1 MSRSLSIIWLF
12 GLISGFNIM
21 ITGNT
26 LNYWLAK
33 ENIALQT
40 IGLLSLI
47 TLPYSINFLFAPIF
61 DSLRIKYL
69 DKIFGHR
76 LSWICLTSIALVFFV
91 YILSFL
97 NPFDNLLLFA
107 SISLIISFFSS
118 MQDTILS
125 AFRTEIV
132 NKESLGFASGIYIFG
147 YRFGML
153 IANSG
158 AIYLSIYLTFNEI
171 YKIFAILI
179 FVYLILL
186 IVGVKYFNS
195 FNVIEEK
202 TYSSHTSSSHLHLS
216 LYHSNTSLCHSRTS
230 LCHSRGGGNPV
241 NNINFIKRYYNHLG
255 KSLSSYI
262 LKIFLD
268 SRLRG
273 NDIGKSENDLS
284 LLSFIVLILIFLI
297 LYRLPDNFIN
307 VMINPFLLHL
317 NYDAFEIASVGK
329 FWGVMG
335 AIVGGLIGGFIMKK
349 KNILDS
355 ILLFGIIHALAH
367 ILFIILKIY
376 GKNSTLLFITIG
388 AESITGGMTMTAYI
402 AFISS
407 LCQGKFRATQYSFFS
422 SMMGI
427 SRSIF
432 PIISG
437 YIVVNFGW
445 QNFFLFTTIITI
457 PSLLVLLKIKNK
469 LQQ

>member
-61 DSLRIKYL
+61 DSLRIKYI

-91 YILSFL
+91 YILSFI
-97 NPFDNLLLFA
+97 NPFDNLLLFT

-186 IVGVKYFNS
+186 IVGIKYCRFNQ
-195 FNVIEEK
+195 NKYIEQ
-202 TYSSHTSSSHLHLS
+202 TT
-216 LYHSNTSLCHSRTS
+216 
-230 LCHSRGGGNPV
+230 
-241 NNINFIKRYYNHLG
+241 NNSDGIFAFIRN
-255 KSLSSYI
+255 I
-262 LKIFLD
+262 LKP
-268 SRLRG
+268 
-273 NDIGKSENDLS
+273 IGSI
-284 LLSFIVLILIFLI
+284 SFIILILVFLV

-335 AIVGGLIGGFIMKK
+335 AIVGGLLGGFIMKK

-437 YIVVNFGW
+437 YMVVNFGW

-457 PSLLVLLKIKNK
+457 PSLLVLLKIKTK

>member
-76 LSWICLTSIALVFFV
+76 LSWICLTSIVLVFFV

-97 NPFDNLLLFA
+97 NPFDNLLLFT
-107 SISLIISFFSS
+107 SISLMISFFSS

-125 AFRTEIV
+125 AFRIEIV

-186 IVGVKYFNS
+186 IVGVKYCRFDQKND
-195 FNVIEEK
+195 IEQ
-202 TYSSHTSSSHLHLS
+202 TTD
-216 LYHSNTSLCHSRTS
+216 
-230 LCHSRGGGNPV
+230 
-241 NNINFIKRYYNHLG
+241 NNNGTFAFIRN
-255 KSLSSYI
+255 I
-262 LKIFLD
+262 LKP
-268 SRLRG
+268 
-273 NDIGKSENDLS
+273 IGSI
-284 LLSFIVLILIFLI
+284 SFIILILVFLV

-317 NYDAFEIASVGK
+317 EYDAFEIASVGK

-335 AIVGGLIGGFIMKK
+335 AIVGGLLGGFIMKK

-437 YIVVNFGW
+437 YIVVKFGW

-457 PSLLVLLKIKNK
+457 PSLIILLKIKTK

>member
-61 DSLRIKYL
+61 DSLKIKYL

-153 IANSG
+153 LANSG

-186 IVGVKYFNS
+186 IVGVKYCRFNQ
-195 FNVIEEK
+195 NKYIEQ
-202 TYSSHTSSSHLHLS
+202 TT
-216 LYHSNTSLCHSRTS
+216 
-230 LCHSRGGGNPV
+230 
-241 NNINFIKRYYNHLG
+241 NNSDGVFAFIRN
-255 KSLSSYI
+255 I
-262 LKIFLD
+262 LKP
-268 SRLRG
+268 
-273 NDIGKSENDLS
+273 IGSI
-284 LLSFIVLILIFLI
+284 SFIILILIFLV

-335 AIVGGLIGGFIMKK
+335 AIVGGLLGGFIMKK

-457 PSLLVLLKIKNK
+457 PSLLVLLKIKTK

>member
-61 DSLRIKYL
+61 DSLKIKYL

-186 IVGVKYFNS
+186 IVGVKYFNI
-195 FNVIEEK
+195 NPRHCEEQ
-202 TYSSHTSSSHLHLS
+202 SDVAIS
-216 LYHSNTSLCHSRTS
+216 LNILRLLRQLLRNFLAMTGKPIHKTSL
-230 LCHSRGGGNPV
+230 
-241 NNINFIKRYYNHLG
+241 I
-255 KSLSSYI
+255 
-262 LKIFLD
+262 
-268 SRLRG
+268 
-273 NDIGKSENDLS
+273 
-284 LLSFIVLILIFLI
+284 LILIFLI

-335 AIVGGLIGGFIMKK
+335 AIVGGLLGGFIMKK

>member
-33 ENIALQT
+33 ENTALQT

-61 DSLRIKYL
+61 DSLKIKYL

-153 IANSG
+153 LANSG

-179 FVYLILL
+179 FIYLILL
-186 IVGVKYFNS
+186 IVGVKYCRVNQNKYIEQTTNNS
-195 FNVIEEK
+195 DGVFAFI
-202 TYSSHTSSSHLHLS
+202 
-216 LYHSNTSLCHSRTS
+216 R
-230 LCHSRGGGNPV
+230 
-241 NNINFIKRYYNHLG
+241 NILKPIG
-255 KSLSSYI
+255 SISYI
-262 LKIFLD
+262 I
-268 SRLRG
+268 
-273 NDIGKSENDLS
+273 
-284 LLSFIVLILIFLI
+284 LILVFLI

-335 AIVGGLIGGFIMKK
+335 AIVGGLLGGFIMKK

-407 LCQGKFRATQYSFFS
+407 LCQDKFRATQYSFFS

>member
-61 DSLRIKYL
+61 DSLRIKYIN
-69 DKIFGHR
+69 KIFGHR

-91 YILSFL
+91 YILSFI
-97 NPFDNLLLFA
+97 NPFDNLLLFT

-186 IVGVKYFNS
+186 IVGIKYCRFNQ
-195 FNVIEEK
+195 NKYIEQ
-202 TYSSHTSSSHLHLS
+202 TT
-216 LYHSNTSLCHSRTS
+216 
-230 LCHSRGGGNPV
+230 
-241 NNINFIKRYYNHLG
+241 NNSDGIFAFIRN
-255 KSLSSYI
+255 I
-262 LKIFLD
+262 LKP
-268 SRLRG
+268 
-273 NDIGKSENDLS
+273 IGSI
-284 LLSFIVLILIFLI
+284 SFIILILVFLV

-335 AIVGGLIGGFIMKK
+335 AIVGGLLGGFIMKK

-437 YIVVNFGW
+437 YMVVNFGW

-457 PSLLVLLKIKNK
+457 PSLLVLLKIKTK
-469 LQQ
+469 L

>member
-76 LSWICLTSIALVFFV
+76 LSWICLTSIVLVFFV

-186 IVGVKYFNS
+186 IVGVKYCRFDQN
-195 FNVIEEK
+195 NDIEQ
-202 TYSSHTSSSHLHLS
+202 TTD
-216 LYHSNTSLCHSRTS
+216 
-230 LCHSRGGGNPV
+230 
-241 NNINFIKRYYNHLG
+241 NNNGTFAFIRN
-255 KSLSSYI
+255 I
-262 LKIFLD
+262 LKPIGSIPFIILVFL
-268 SRLRG
+268 
-273 NDIGKSENDLS
+273 
-284 LLSFIVLILIFLI
+284 V

-317 NYDAFEIASVGK
+317 EYDAFEIGSVGK

-335 AIVGGLIGGFIMKK
+335 AIVGGLLGGFIMKK

-457 PSLLVLLKIKNK
+457 PSLIILLKIKTK

>member
-1 MSRSLSIIWLF
+1 MSRSVFIIWLF
-12 GLISGFNIM
+12 GLISGFNLM

-26 LNYWLAK
+26 INYWLAK
-33 ENIALQT
+33 ENIALQK

-76 LSWICLTSIALVFFV
+76 LSWVCLTSTLLVFFV
-91 YILSFL
+91 YILSFVK
-97 NPFDNLLLFA
+97 PFDNLLLFA
-107 SISLIISFFSS
+107 FISLIIAFFSS
-118 MQDTILS
+118 IQDTILS

-132 NKESLGFASGIYIFG
+132 NKKSIGFASGIYIFG
-147 YRFGML
+147 YRLGML
-153 IANSG
+153 LANSG

-179 FVYLILL
+179 FTYLILL
-186 IVGVKYFNS
+186 IVGVKYYRFNQ
-195 FNVIEEK
+195 NKYIEQ
-202 TYSSHTSSSHLHLS
+202 TT
-216 LYHSNTSLCHSRTS
+216 
-230 LCHSRGGGNPV
+230 
-241 NNINFIKRYYNHLG
+241 NNNEGTFPFIRN
-255 KSLSSYI
+255 I
-262 LKIFLD
+262 LD
-268 SRLRG
+268 P
-273 NDIGKSENDLS
+273 IGSI
-284 LLSFIVLILIFLI
+284 SFIILILVFLI

-317 NYDAFEIASVGK
+317 EYDAFEIASVGK

-335 AIVGGLIGGFIMKK
+335 AIVGGLLGGFIMKK
-349 KNILDS
+349 QNILDS

-367 ILFIILKIY
+367 IIFIFLKIY
-376 GKNSTLLFITIG
+376 GKNSILLFITIG

-445 QNFFLFTTIITI
+445 QNFFLFTTIITV
-457 PSLLVLLKIKNK
+457 PSLMVLLKIKTK
-469 LQQ
+469 LKQ

>member
-61 DSLRIKYL
+61 DSLKIKYL

-132 NKESLGFASGIYIFG
+132 NKESLGFTSGIYIFG

-153 IANSG
+153 LANSG

-179 FVYLILL
+179 FIYLILL
-186 IVGVKYFNS
+186 IVGVKYCRFNQ
-195 FNVIEEK
+195 NKYIEQ
-202 TYSSHTSSSHLHLS
+202 TT
-216 LYHSNTSLCHSRTS
+216 
-230 LCHSRGGGNPV
+230 
-241 NNINFIKRYYNHLG
+241 NNSDGIFAFIRN
-255 KSLSSYI
+255 I
-262 LKIFLD
+262 LKP
-268 SRLRG
+268 
-273 NDIGKSENDLS
+273 IGSI
-284 LLSFIVLILIFLI
+284 SFIILILIFLV

-335 AIVGGLIGGFIMKK
+335 AIVGGLLGGFIMKK

-457 PSLLVLLKIKNK
+457 PSLIVLLKIKTK

>member
-153 IANSG
+153 LANSG

-186 IVGVKYFNS
+186 IVGVKYCRFNQ
-195 FNVIEEK
+195 NKYIEQ
-202 TYSSHTSSSHLHLS
+202 TT
-216 LYHSNTSLCHSRTS
+216 
-230 LCHSRGGGNPV
+230 
-241 NNINFIKRYYNHLG
+241 NNNNDGIFAFIRN
-255 KSLSSYI
+255 I
-262 LKIFLD
+262 LKP
-268 SRLRG
+268 
-273 NDIGKSENDLS
+273 IGSI
-284 LLSFIVLILIFLI
+284 SFLILILVFLV

-335 AIVGGLIGGFIMKK
+335 AIVGGLLGGFIMKK

-367 ILFIILKIY
+367 ILFTILKIY
-376 GKNSTLLFITIG
+376 RKNSTLLFITIG

-457 PSLLVLLKIKNK
+457 PSLLVLLKIKTK

>member
-61 DSLRIKYL
+61 DSLKIKYL

-153 IANSG
+153 LANSG
-158 AIYLSIYLTFNEI
+158 AIYLSMYLTFNEI

-186 IVGVKYFNS
+186 IVGVKYCRFNQ
-195 FNVIEEK
+195 NKYIEQ
-202 TYSSHTSSSHLHLS
+202 TT
-216 LYHSNTSLCHSRTS
+216 
-230 LCHSRGGGNPV
+230 
-241 NNINFIKRYYNHLG
+241 NNSDGVFAFIRN
-255 KSLSSYI
+255 I
-262 LKIFLD
+262 LKP
-268 SRLRG
+268 
-273 NDIGKSENDLS
+273 IGSI
-284 LLSFIVLILIFLI
+284 SFIILILIFLV

-317 NYDAFEIASVGK
+317 NYDAFEIARVGK

-335 AIVGGLIGGFIMKK
+335 AIVGGLLGGFIMKK

-457 PSLLVLLKIKNK
+457 PSLLVLLKIKTK

>member
-61 DSLRIKYL
+61 DSLKIKYL

-153 IANSG
+153 LANSG

-186 IVGVKYFNS
+186 IVGVKYCRFNQ
-195 FNVIEEK
+195 NKYIEQ
-202 TYSSHTSSSHLHLS
+202 TT
-216 LYHSNTSLCHSRTS
+216 
-230 LCHSRGGGNPV
+230 
-241 NNINFIKRYYNHLG
+241 NNSDGVFAFIRN
-255 KSLSSYI
+255 I
-262 LKIFLD
+262 LKP
-268 SRLRG
+268 
-273 NDIGKSENDLS
+273 IGSI
-284 LLSFIVLILIFLI
+284 SFIILILIFLV

-317 NYDAFEIASVGK
+317 NYDAFEIARVGK

-335 AIVGGLIGGFIMKK
+335 AIVGGLLGGFIMKK

-457 PSLLVLLKIKNK
+457 PSLLVLLKIKTK

>member
-76 LSWICLTSIALVFFV
+76 LSWICLTSIVLVFCV

-125 AFRTEIV
+125 AFRIEIV

-186 IVGVKYFNS
+186 IVGVKYCRFDQN
-195 FNVIEEK
+195 NDIEQ
-202 TYSSHTSSSHLHLS
+202 TTD
-216 LYHSNTSLCHSRTS
+216 
-230 LCHSRGGGNPV
+230 
-241 NNINFIKRYYNHLG
+241 NNNGTFAFIRN
-255 KSLSSYI
+255 I
-262 LKIFLD
+262 LKP
-268 SRLRG
+268 
-273 NDIGKSENDLS
+273 IGSI
-284 LLSFIVLILIFLI
+284 SFIILILVFLV
-297 LYRLPDNFIN
+297 LYRLPDNFIQ

-317 NYDAFEIASVGK
+317 EYDAFEIASVGK

-335 AIVGGLIGGFIMKK
+335 AIVGGLLGGFIMKK

-388 AESITGGMTMTAYI
+388 AESITGGITMTAYI

-437 YIVVNFGW
+437 YIVVKFGW

-457 PSLLVLLKIKNK
+457 PSLIILLKIKTK
-469 LQQ
+469 LQ

>member
-76 LSWICLTSIALVFFV
+76 LSWICLTSIVLVFFV

-125 AFRTEIV
+125 AFRIEIV

-186 IVGVKYFNS
+186 IVGVKYCRFNQ
-195 FNVIEEK
+195 NNDIEQ
-202 TYSSHTSSSHLHLS
+202 TTDNNNGTFAFI
-216 LYHSNTSLCHSRTS
+216 SN
-230 LCHSRGGGNPV
+230 
-241 NNINFIKRYYNHLG
+241 
-255 KSLSSYI
+255 I
-262 LKIFLD
+262 LKP
-268 SRLRG
+268 
-273 NDIGKSENDLS
+273 IGSI
-284 LLSFIVLILIFLI
+284 SFIILILVFLV

-317 NYDAFEIASVGK
+317 EYDAFEIASVGK

-335 AIVGGLIGGFIMKK
+335 AIVGGLLGGFIMKK

-437 YIVVNFGW
+437 YIVVKFGW

-457 PSLLVLLKIKNK
+457 PSLIILLKIKTK

>member
-12 GLISGFNIM
+12 GLIGGFNLM

-33 ENIALQT
+33 ENISLQT

-61 DSLRIKYL
+61 DSLKIKYL

-97 NPFDNLLLFA
+97 NPSDNLLLFA

-153 IANSG
+153 LANSG

-179 FVYLILL
+179 FIYLILL
-186 IVGVKYFNS
+186 IVGVKYCRFNQ
-195 FNVIEEK
+195 NKYIEQ
-202 TYSSHTSSSHLHLS
+202 TT
-216 LYHSNTSLCHSRTS
+216 
-230 LCHSRGGGNPV
+230 
-241 NNINFIKRYYNHLG
+241 NNSDGIFAYIRN
-255 KSLSSYI
+255 I
-262 LKIFLD
+262 LKP
-268 SRLRG
+268 
-273 NDIGKSENDLS
+273 IGSI
-284 LLSFIVLILIFLI
+284 SFIILILVFLV
-297 LYRLPDNFIN
+297 LYRLPDNFIH

-335 AIVGGLIGGFIMKK
+335 AIVGGLLGGFIMKK